1 MIDVLLVV
9 EEGRLP
15 IHLLDS
21 NPGMSHQHMAL
32 AKKAAGHL
40 RLSVDHVAELDLL
53 LPELLLVLLQPGLV
67 VLDEQVDGV
76 ALGEEGRP
84 GQGLG

>member
-1 MIDVLLVV
+1 MILFDVLLVV

-15 IHLLDS
+15 IHFLDS

-32 AKKAAGHL
+32 AKQAAGHL

-67 VLDEQVDGV
+67 VLDEEVDGV
-76 ALGEEGRP
+76 TL
-84 GQGLG
+84 

>member
-1 MIDVLLVV
+1 
-9 EEGRLP
+9 
-15 IHLLDS
+15 
-21 NPGMSHQHMAL
+21 MSHQHMAL

-67 VLDEQVDGV
+67 VLDEEVDGV
-76 ALGEEGRP
+76 SLRQESGPVMCDKFEIKLGKLCGEERSA
-84 GQGLG
+84 LE